1 MNKNFISSGELYP
14 LLFKP
19 IYVERM
25 WGGTLMSETL
35 GRNVPDTGTP
45 IGESWELSDRDDA
58 ASVVENGPLAGF
70 TLGELVKYNQ
80 QLLLGKKYT
89 GGRFPLLVKLIDAGD
104 RLSLQVHPDESACAE
119 LGGGAE
125 PKTEMWYIISS
136 RSDGT
141 IMAGLSPRATRQQLI
156 EKIDSCDVEKLL
168 QVNVSIPGDAYFIP
182 SGTLHAIGAGN
193 LILEIQ
199 QNSDTTYRASDWGRV
214 DASGKPRE
222 LHLDKALASIDFR
235 NRSNPRVPGVS
246 GVVSHNRKLPLV
258 SQCRFFAVDDLH
270 IVSPWQFNTANE
282 SFHLLTPVSEAI
294 NIYRPFNNE
303 KVTVEV
309 GRTVMIPA
317 NYGEYIVESVSGKVA
332 KVIKSSL

>member
-1 MNKNFISSGELYP
+1 MSKKFVPSGELYP
-14 LLFKP
+14 LLFEP

-25 WGGTLMSETL
+25 WGGTLMQETL
-35 GRNVPDTGTP
+35 NRQVPDRGAP

-58 ASVVENGPLAGF
+58 DSVVENGPLAGI
-70 TLGELVKYNQ
+70 TLGSLVKYYQ

-104 RLSLQVHPDESACAE
+104 RLSLQVHPDEAACAE

-125 PKTEMWYIISS
+125 PKTEMWYIISA

-258 SQCRFFAVDDLH
+258 SQCRFFTVEELH
-270 IVSPWQFNTANE
+270 IASPWQFNTANE
-282 SFHLLTPVSEAI
+282 SFHLLTPVREAVTI
-294 NIYRPFNNE
+294 SRPYGEE
-303 KVTVEV
+303 KIMVDV
-309 GRTVMIPA
+309 GRTVMVPA
-317 NYGEYIVESVSGKVA
+317 NYGEYVVESAAGNVA